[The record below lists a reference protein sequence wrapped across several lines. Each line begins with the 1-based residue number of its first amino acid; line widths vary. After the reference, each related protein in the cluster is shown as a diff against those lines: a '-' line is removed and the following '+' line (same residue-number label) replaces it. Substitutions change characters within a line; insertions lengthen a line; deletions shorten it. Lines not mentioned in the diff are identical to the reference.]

1 MFLLYGE
8 GHKGF
13 ERLQS
18 GILSVTEYQT
28 LLYTTSLDCNLT
40 AISLYEGSFDLS
52 QHRYLTMGT
61 MLVGSWQLRCLL
73 QSLQFQ
79 QISSNSFH
87 SARVTISE
95 YGLHVKLS
103 LWPLPHDRHLDVD
116 VCGTKFDVYVA
127 VPNCSKTLDVKPPK
141 PKRATWWVMNEPL
154 TILRNSCLI
163 ECQF

>member
-61 MLVGSWQLRCLL
+61 MLVGSW
-73 QSLQFQ
+73 
-79 QISSNSFH
+79 
-87 SARVTISE
+87 
-95 YGLHVKLS
+95 
-103 LWPLPHDRHLDVD
+103 
-116 VCGTKFDVYVA
+116 
-127 VPNCSKTLDVKPPK
+127 
-141 PKRATWWVMNEPL
+141 
-154 TILRNSCLI
+154 
-163 ECQF
+163 